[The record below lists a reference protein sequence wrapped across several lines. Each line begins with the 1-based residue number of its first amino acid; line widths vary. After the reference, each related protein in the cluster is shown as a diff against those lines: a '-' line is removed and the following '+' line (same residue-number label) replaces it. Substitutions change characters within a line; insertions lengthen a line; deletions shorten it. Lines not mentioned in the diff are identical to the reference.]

1 MKRCF
6 IGLGSNLNDP
16 LAQVTQAIKS
26 LSQLPNSRFINHSC
40 WYRSSPV
47 GPGDQDDYING
58 VAQLETSLNPAELLS
73 ALQAIEAQ
81 QQRVRRE
88 HWGPRTLDLDILLID
103 QETIDTPNLTVPH
116 KELFK
121 RNFVLQPLA
130 DIAPTL
136 VFPDGSSLASRLNSC
151 PANELARLEQ

>member
-1 MKRCF
+1 MKCCF

-16 LAQVTQAIKS
+16 LAQVTRAIES
-26 LSQLPNSRFINHSC
+26 LSKLPSSTLISHSA

-47 GPGDQDDYING
+47 GPEGQDDYING
-58 VAQLETSLNPAELLS
+58 VAQLQTSLSPAQLLT
-73 ALQAIEAQ
+73 ALQAIENQ

-103 QETIDTPNLTVPH
+103 QQTIDTPSLTVPH
-116 KELFK
+116 KEIFN

-136 VFPDGSSLASRLNSC
+136 VFPDGSSLTSRLNSC
-151 PANELARLEQ
+151 PANELERLAQ